1 MKLTKSEAG
10 KIGAIRSTQLANE
23 AKQKRVEEYN
33 RDPNICFNCK
43 TSLTYEKQKAKFCS
57 RSCAARVNNVVSPK
71 RTAAIIRTITCIA
84 CGTETTNPKYCS
96 RLCGSNHRTEQSKQK
111 VIAGNGSHGQVKNY
125 LISIHGNKCM
135 GCNDTH
141 KRGIRL
147 VMELEH
153 KNGNSSDNQLEN
165 CELLCPSCH
174 SVTPTYKGK
183 NRGNGRATRRQRYQ
197 DGKSY

>member
-10 KIGAIRSTQLANE
+10 RLGAIRSTQLAHE
-23 AKQKRVEEYN
+23 AKQKRIDDYL
-33 RDPNICFNCK
+33 RSPHQCSNCK
-43 TSLTYEKQKAKFCS
+43 ENLPYDKRKAKFCS
-57 RSCAARVNNVVSPK
+57 RSCAAQINNTVSPK
-71 RTAAIIRTITCIA
+71 RTTTILTITCVG
-84 CGTETTNPKYCS
+84 CGTSTTNPKYCS
-96 RLCGSNHRTEQSKQK
+96 SDCGVNHRNSLSLQK
-111 VIAGNGSHGQVKNY
+111 VIAGNGSHGQVKKY
-125 LISIHGNKCM
+125 LIATHGNRCM
-135 GCNDTH
+135 GCDDTH

-153 KNGNSSDNQLEN
+153 KNGNSSDNRLEN

-183 NRGNGRATRRQRYQ
+183 NRGNGRAARRQRYQ